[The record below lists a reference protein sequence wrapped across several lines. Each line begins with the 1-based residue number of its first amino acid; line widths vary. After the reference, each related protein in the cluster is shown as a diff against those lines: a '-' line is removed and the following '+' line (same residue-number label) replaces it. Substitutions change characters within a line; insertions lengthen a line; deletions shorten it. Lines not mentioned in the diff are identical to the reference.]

1 MITQVQTA
9 QTLEKQ
15 EKFVIKIDKKLAKII
30 DSDTRK
36 KLTDAYLK
44 LFSGF
49 AWVNWTNKQSLGRAW
64 HNALGQCEGFIKTKS
79 PSNPVTKYLKR
90 TYSAHK
96 KYWSRVIMT
105 NQNSQNTLNKPENE
119 SKQMRAYG
127 IKQIRE
133 AIGIINLIYEQ
144 FKQYEIEFAVD
155 KVAIKTAETSNTQS
169 SSPQTQPVAQV
180 QEQAMPAV
188 QKNVAQT
195 QQQTAQPQLQAIAK
209 PQKVIQ
215 PSVQIQQATQ
225 PVAQVQEQAMPAVQ
239 KNVAQLQQ
247 QTAQPQLQAIAK
259 PQQVKQPS
267 VQIQQAQVKVPE
279 QEKAVA
285 QVQKQIKT
293 AVQTQPVA
301 KVQEQ
306 IKPQQV
312 PKPVQW
318 QYAQIKVQQQLQAI
332 AKPQQIKQ
340 PSVQIQQ
347 AQVKVPEQEKAVA
360 QVQKQIKTAVQTQPV
375 AKVQEQLKPQ
385 EQKITALKPV
395 QETQIKQQQIKMFMF
410 AKYNQK
416 VA

>member
-1 MITQVQTA
+1 MKTQVQTA
-9 QTLEKQ
+9 QSQ
-15 EKFVIKIDKKLAKII
+15 EKFIIKIDKNLAKII

-49 AWVNWTNKQSLGRAW
+49 AWVNWTNKKSLGQSW
-64 HNALGQCEGFIKTKS
+64 HNALGQCNGFIKSKS
-79 PSNPVTKYLKR
+79 PANPVTKYLKHV
-90 TYSAHK
+90 YDAHK
-96 KYWSRVIMT
+96 KYWSKVIMT
-105 NQNSQNTLNKPENE
+105 NQNSQNTLNKPEIE
-119 SKQMRAYG
+119 AKQMRAYG

-133 AIGIINLIYEQ
+133 AMGIINLIYEQ

-155 KVAIKTAETSNTQS
+155 KVAIKTAEKSNTQS

-180 QEQAMPAV
+180 QEQAMPAE

-195 QQQTAQPQLQAIAK
+195 
-209 PQKVIQ
+209 
-215 PSVQIQQATQ
+215 
-225 PVAQVQEQAMPAVQ
+225 
-239 KNVAQLQQ
+239 QQ

-285 QVQKQIKT
+285 NVQKQIKT
-293 AVQTQPVA
+293 VVQTQPVA
-301 KVQEQ
+301 KVQKQ
-306 IKPQQV
+306 QKPQQV

-360 QVQKQIKTAVQTQPV
+360 
-375 AKVQEQLKPQ
+375 KVQEQVKPQ

>member
-1 MITQVQTA
+1 MTTQVQTA
-9 QTLEKQ
+9 QNQ

-209 PQKVIQ
+209 PQ
-215 PSVQIQQATQ
+215 
-225 PVAQVQEQAMPAVQ
+225 
-239 KNVAQLQQ
+239 
-247 QTAQPQLQAIAK
+247 
-259 PQQVKQPS
+259 QVKQQS

-306 IKPQQV
+306 V
-312 PKPVQW
+312 
-318 QYAQIKVQQQLQAI
+318 
-332 AKPQQIKQ
+332 
-340 PSVQIQQ
+340 
-347 AQVKVPEQEKAVA
+347 
-360 QVQKQIKTAVQTQPV
+360 
-375 AKVQEQLKPQ
+375 KPQ

>member
-1 MITQVQTA
+1 MKTQVQTA
-9 QTLEKQ
+9 QSQ
-15 EKFVIKIDKKLAKII
+15 EKFIIKIDKNLAKII

-49 AWVNWTNKQSLGRAW
+49 AWVNWTNKKSLGQSW
-64 HNALGQCEGFIKTKS
+64 HNALGQCNGFIKSKS
-79 PSNPVTKYLKR
+79 PANPVTKYLKHV
-90 TYSAHK
+90 YDAHK
-96 KYWSRVIMT
+96 KYWSKVIMT
-105 NQNSQNTLNKPENE
+105 NQNSQNTLNKPEIE
-119 SKQMRAYG
+119 AKQMRAYG

-133 AIGIINLIYEQ
+133 AMGIINLIYEQ

-155 KVAIKTAETSNTQS
+155 KVAIKTAEKSNTQS
-169 SSPQTQPVAQV
+169 SSPQTQPVAQVQEQAMPAEQKNVAQTQQQTAQPQLQAIAKPQQVIQPSVQIQQATQPVTKV

-209 PQKVIQ
+209 PQQVI
-215 PSVQIQQATQ
+215 
-225 PVAQVQEQAMPAVQ
+225 
-239 KNVAQLQQ
+239 
-247 QTAQPQLQAIAK
+247 
-259 PQQVKQPS
+259 QPS

-285 QVQKQIKT
+285 NVQKQIKT
-293 AVQTQPVA
+293 VVQTQPVA
-301 KVQEQ
+301 KVQEHQ
-306 IKPQQV
+306 KPQQV

-340 PSVQIQQ
+340 LSVQIQQ

-360 QVQKQIKTAVQTQPV
+360 
-375 AKVQEQLKPQ
+375 KVQEQVKPQ
-385 EQKITALKPV
+385 EQKITSLKPV